1 MSDFLNKFSKKDYK
15 DDHKPKI
22 DETVSVI
29 ETVAEPVKT
38 EMVSQSNTSEK
49 TVIETKVQDIG
60 IKPKLRASHQEPE
73 EVHIDPSYRRNQR
86 NKLIYGT
93 IAVVLFLVISFG
105 IYYLINQVQVPDYI
119 NKPLSE
125 LKTWASR
132 NNIALET
139 ETVFSLDVS
148 KDYIIEM
155 DPLANSNI
163 QKGSILRVIVSN
175 GADPDELI
183 SVPDFTGN
191 SYGQIQEWLSTNKI
205 NNLRINYENNEEI
218 PVNEYVRIVFN
229 DKSITSENYTRKDYG
244 LIYISNGPVVYEKNI
259 EVPDWTTIDTNVG
272 VAQAWG
278 LDKGVEVIIKP
289 VNSSTV
295 AKDVVI
301 NQSISPKTMIA
312 KNSTIT
318 VTVSLGQIVKVPDF
332 SKISKEEART
342 VTLTNAIVRYIEMYQ
357 PKTGATYG
365 SYIWQDVKAG
375 TNINQGS
382 TTMLTVTVYY
392 SLGQPYLSSLVGS
405 SESVIPSTIY
415 ALNQDAANFTYE
427 TKVVANSAVRGS
439 IISMSPSNQY
449 VNPGQHIIFEIS
461 DGSLQSSTP

>member
-15 DDHKPKI
+15 DDKPKRV
-22 DETVSVI
+22 ETVSVVD
-29 ETVAEPVKT
+29 TVSDPVKT
-38 EMVSQSNTSEK
+38 EIISQSITSEK
-49 TVIETKVQDIG
+49 TVLETKVQETD
-60 IKPKLRASHQEPE
+60 IKPKPRASHQEPE

-86 NKLIYGT
+86 NKLIYGA
-93 IAVVLFLVISFG
+93 IAVVIFLVVSFG

-125 LKTWASR
+125 LKTWAAR

-155 DPLANSNI
+155 EPLANSNI

-175 GADPDELI
+175 GANPDELI
-183 SVPDFTGN
+183 PVPDFTGN
-191 SYGQIQEWLSTNKI
+191 SYGQIQEWLTINKI

-229 DKSITSENYTRKDYG
+229 DKTITSENYTRKDYG

-259 EVPDWTTIDTNVG
+259 EVPDWTTVDTNVG
-272 VAQAWG
+272 IAQAWG
-278 LDKGVEVIIKP
+278 LEKGVEVIVKP

-295 AKDVVI
+295 TKDVVI
-301 NQSISPKTMIA
+301 NQSLSPKTMIA

-318 VTVSLGQIVKVPDF
+318 VTVSLGQIVRVPDF
-332 SKISKEEART
+332 SKMSKEDAQK
-342 VTLTNAIVRYIEMYQ
+342 VNLNNAILRYIEMYQ

-375 TNINQGS
+375 TNINQSS

-392 SLGQPYLSSLVGS
+392 SLGAPYLANLTG
-405 SESVIPSTIY
+405 SESVIPSIIY
-415 ALNQDAANFTYE
+415 ELNQDAANFTY
-427 TKVVANSAVRGS
+427 TINYVNSTADKGS
-439 IISMSPSNQY
+439 IVSMSPNNQF
-449 VNPGQHIIFEIS
+449 VDPGQHVVFEVSNGI
-461 DGSLQSSTP
+461 TP